1 MRNIIKSCATVLTAM
16 SIQLLTALYCA
27 AQALPEA
34 DLMDIVFN
42 ADGTAHDV
50 SRLHLTVDKDGA
62 PRVTYNEK
70 LGRNVAEFT
79 HPWCVSSKG
88 ETNKG
93 TTFYRVQYG
102 DSPSFESAIAEGF
115 SVELLVKASGAPAE
129 SPDTESKAFSSTQGG
144 GACIG
149 VKVKEKDGMN
159 GWNFFINVT
168 PSGTKKGTW
177 IFANTNIY
185 PTPDKWYHII
195 GVWNKEYL
203 NIYIDGELIEA
214 AEAEAEGEYT
224 PSNTKWWGIGADP
237 SGVKNGV
244 STGTNNFQGA
254 VAIARVYSA
263 KLNAGEAQEL
273 YKAAIN
279 SGTTGMAE
287 ITSGNSDTPVKTV
300 YNLQGIR
307 IDKITSPGLY
317 IVNGKKVFLK

>member
-1 MRNIIKSCATVLTAM
+1 MRNIIKSCATVLTAV
-16 SIQLLTALYCA
+16 SIQLLTAPYCA

-34 DLMDIVFN
+34 DLMYIVFN
-42 ADGTAHDV
+42 ADGTAQNV
-50 SRLHLTVDKDGA
+50 SPLHLTVDKDGA
-62 PRVTYNEK
+62 PVVTYNEK

-79 HPWCVSSKG
+79 HPWCVSSTG

-102 DSPSFESAIAEGF
+102 DSPSFESALAEGF

-185 PTPDKWYHII
+185 PTPDKINGI
-195 GVWNKEYL
+195 TSSEYGIK
-203 NIYIDGELIEA
+203 NISISISTENSLKPPKRKPRVNTHRA
-214 AEAEAEGEYT
+214 T
-224 PSNTKWWGIGADP
+224 PNG
-237 SGVKNGV
+237 GV
-244 STGTNNFQGA
+244 SEQTRQ
-254 VAIARVYSA
+254 VR
-263 KLNAGEAQEL
+263 
-273 YKAAIN
+273 
-279 SGTTGMAE
+279 
-287 ITSGNSDTPVKTV
+287 
-300 YNLQGIR
+300 
-307 IDKITSPGLY
+307 
-317 IVNGKKVFLK
+317 KKVSPQAPIIFREPWQ